1 MRLRRHCEGVSVD
14 SAECGLS
21 GYALSVAWCVQ
32 MAEIDWLTAE
42 PEVESWADL
51 VKAMS
56 TLGQPGWIY
65 RGLPSYKYDSIS
77 KLERTLRARKIP
89 LNESQ
94 LCDEENRAI
103 GFFKRRAIQVLRS
116 TPPDQDLLGWLS
128 LMQHYGAPTRLTDW
142 SASPF
147 VACYFAYERP
157 LGSEDAALWMLNADA
172 CRRQYGSPCVSQLL
186 GPHDHVGATPTVRYD
201 TDGVAS
207 EVHEGRSLTLEKRAE
222 IEANHIRNAIKNKM
236 NLPLPLPIL
245 SPDNRMLAQQ
255 ACFVCIGSLGCH
267 PPVLSALLNPEAFPG
282 LNYSNLSVQ
291 PVLRPDGL
299 LDTRRIPLVRKIRLR
314 KEWRDEALATLD
326 SFNVSADTLF
336 PGLDGVGRATE
347 VFVGREKPE
356 FEGSAWTNLAL

>member
-1 MRLRRHCEGVSVD
+1 MVASWAELRGCFGRLRRI
-14 SAECGLS
+14 GLS
-21 GYALSVAWCVQ
+21 GYALTVAWCVQ
-32 MAEIDWLTAE
+32 MAEIDWSTAE

-77 KLERTLRARKIP
+77 KLERTLHARKAA

-103 GFFKRRAIQVLRS
+103 GFFKRRARQVLRS
-116 TPPDQDLLGWLS
+116 TPPDQDILGWLS

-157 LGSEDAALWMLNADA
+157 LGSEDAALWMLNAEA
-172 CRRQYGSPCVSQLL
+172 CRRQYGSPALSLL
-186 GPHDHVGATPTVRYD
+186 CGPVDHVGATPTVHYNSA
-201 TDGVAS
+201 GIAS
-207 EVHEGRSLTLEKRAE
+207 KVYEGRLLTLEYLAE
-222 IEANHIRNAIKNKM
+222 VEANHFRHAIENECT
-236 NLPLPLPIL
+236 LPLPLPVL

-255 ACFVCIGSLGCH
+255 ACFVCIGKLGCD
-267 PPVLSALLNPEAFPG
+267 PPVLSALLKPEASIDSR
-282 LNYSNLSVQ
+282 L
-291 PVLRPDGL
+291 
-299 LDTRRIPLVRKIRLR
+299 IPLVKKIRLR

-326 SFNVSADTLF
+326 LFNVSADTLF

-356 FEGSAWTNLAL
+356 IEGSIWTNLAL